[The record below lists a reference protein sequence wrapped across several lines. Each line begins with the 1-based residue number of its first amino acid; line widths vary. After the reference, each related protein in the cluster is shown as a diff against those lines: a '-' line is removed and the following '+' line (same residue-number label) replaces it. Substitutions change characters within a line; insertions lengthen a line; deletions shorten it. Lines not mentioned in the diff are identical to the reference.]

1 LIDLY
6 GLMKVL
12 FVIYHNSNSHI
23 RGNFG
28 GCDLLLV
35 LLPQH
40 TSIET
45 CEAMGGLVVYVPPAV
60 VWLVC
65 HHETC
70 GDGLSYRSCCP
81 QNQGGVR
88 AQLFQMW
95 LPERRETR
103 IRHRRD
109 RVSVDEFRK
118 AGLQLGEEGISLA
131 GHVVKE
137 RK

>member
-1 LIDLY
+1 
-6 GLMKVL
+6 ML

-81 QNQGGVR
+81 QNQGGSARTIVSNVASGAKR
-88 AQLFQMW
+88 DPHPSPPRQSQ
-95 LPERRETR
+95 RR
-103 IRHRRD
+103 
-109 RVSVDEFRK
+109 
-118 AGLQLGEEGISLA
+118 
-131 GHVVKE
+131 
-137 RK
+137 